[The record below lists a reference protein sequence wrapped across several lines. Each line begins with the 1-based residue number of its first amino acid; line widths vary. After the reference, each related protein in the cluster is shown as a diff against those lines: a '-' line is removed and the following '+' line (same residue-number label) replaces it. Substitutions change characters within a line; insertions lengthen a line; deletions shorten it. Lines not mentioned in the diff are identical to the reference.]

1 MSNLALQSERG
12 RMNNGGDGGWV
23 WKTRGGL
30 HRSSNTVA
38 LEATVVAAASVT
50 GSAGSNQGTP
60 KGKGTREKKRDLFSL
75 LPSSTT
81 VVDDLPPPLVFV
93 CLACVDNGGSDDDG
107 GGRRRDNASHPT
119 KKPRFCTFGHTNPT
133 AMYAF
138 SPQETRFACRNLID
152 MTLAGLNLPK
162 IFL

>member
-30 HRSSNTVA
+30 HRSSKTVA

-60 KGKGTREKKRDLFSL
+60 PRGGREREKRERPFS
-75 LPSSTT
+75 SF
-81 VVDDLPPPLVFV
+81 LPPPPSMIFPLHWFL
-93 CLACVDNGGSDDDG
+93 CAWLAWIMEAATTMVVG
-107 GGRRRDNASHPT
+107 GGEIMPPIPT
-119 KKPRFCTFGHTNPT
+119 KKPRFLHLRPYQPHGHVCLQPT
-133 AMYAF
+133 GDKI
-138 SPQETRFACRNLID
+138 CV
-152 MTLAGLNLPK
+152 PK
-162 IFL
+162 PY